1 MYRIPQEEAPKM
13 NSVAADHA
21 PSPVRGAPAADA
33 RSAMIY
39 TRMGVVFHASTWAE
53 SAYGINADGVWST
66 GPTAMEVFLPWPSID
81 SIRFT

>member
-1 MYRIPQEEAPKM
+1 M

-21 PSPVRGAPAADA
+21 PSPVNGAPAAAA

-53 SAYGINADGVWST
+53 SAYGINAVAVAFKLDHCIQLV
-66 GPTAMEVFLPWPSID
+66 V
-81 SIRFT
+81 R